1 MHDDVEQV
9 RARIDIVDLVGERV
23 QLKRSGSSWRG
34 LCPFHTEKTPSFH
47 VNPQRGRYTCF
58 GCQATGDI
66 FDWVMRTENVDFRGA
81 LEILATRA
89 GITLSKKSG
98 PSNDSVERILE
109 ALEFAAK
116 HFQREL
122 IRNPLAL
129 DYAHSRGLDEST
141 IETWE
146 IGFAPE
152 DAESLPA
159 ALKAGGIRLED
170 AGAGGLLTGSP
181 SEGYLPF
188 FRGRLMF
195 PIRNDKGR
203 VVAFGARA
211 FGNDEPKYL
220 NSRDTIVF
228 NKSHTL
234 YGLHLA
240 KKPLMGLRSIVITEG
255 YLDVIACHR
264 SGIDTA
270 VAPLGTAM
278 NERHVEAI
286 RRWADRVTLLYD
298 SDSAGRKAARRANAL
313 LSPAGLQVRMGV
325 LPIGAD
331 PDSLFSSQGAVALR
345 EVVHS
350 AVSPLRFELSAL
362 RQELG
367 ESSEDFWKEAK
378 SVLASS
384 NDILERDQ
392 LIAELAATHSNARF
406 GLQAAI
412 DALRKEVESL
422 TPRRKS
428 KRKQSPIDS
437 TDSLIDLPAAAER
450 IVLRS
455 ALRPE
460 LREEAVEALADD
472 GLIVTLPGIELK
484 SALLSV
490 LGDQPESDAGE
501 ILQSIPEESRLMFAS
516 MERPSEGPVTEQA
529 LKESIQRLRRER
541 ELRLKKA
548 ALERSMSDEDL
559 VEYFRLKGR
568 S

>member
-9 RARIDIVDLVGERV
+9 RTRIDIVDLVGERV

-58 GCQATGDI
+58 GCQATGDV

-81 LEILATRA
+81 LEILAARA

-98 PSNDSVERILE
+98 PSSDNVERILD

-122 IRNPLAL
+122 LRNPLAL
-129 DYAHSRGLDEST
+129 HYAHSRGLDETT
-141 IETWE
+141 IGAWE

-159 ALKAGGIRLED
+159 ALKSGGIRLED
-170 AGAGGLLTGSP
+170 AAAGGLLSGSP

-228 NKSHTL
+228 NKSQTL

-264 SGIDTA
+264 SGIETA

-313 LSPAGLQVRMGV
+313 LSPAGLQVRLGV

-345 EVVHS
+345 EVVDA
-350 AVSPLRFELSAL
+350 AVSPLRFEVVAL

-422 TPRRKS
+422 TPSR
-428 KRKQSPIDS
+428 KRKQSQIDS
-437 TDSLIDLPAAAER
+437 NDSLIELPAAAER
-450 IVLRS
+450 MVLRS
-455 ALRPE
+455 ALRTE
-460 LREEAVEALADD
+460 LREEAIEALADD

-490 LGDQPESDAGE
+490 LDTQPELDAGE
-501 ILQSIPEESRLMFAS
+501 ILQSIPEESRSMFAS

-541 ELRLKKA
+541 EIRLKKA

>member
-58 GCQATGDI
+58 GCQATGDV

-81 LEILATRA
+81 LEILAARA

-98 PSNDSVERILE
+98 SSSDNVERILD

-116 HFQREL
+116 HFQGEL
-122 IRNPLAL
+122 LRNPLAL
-129 DYAHSRGLDEST
+129 HYAHSRGLDETT
-141 IETWE
+141 IGTWE

-152 DAESLPA
+152 NAESLPA
-159 ALKAGGIRLED
+159 ALKSEGIRLED
-170 AGAGGLLTGSP
+170 AAAGGLLSGSP

-228 NKSHTL
+228 NKSQTL

-264 SGIDTA
+264 SGIETA

-313 LSPAGLQVRMGV
+313 LSPAGLQVRLGV

-345 EVVHS
+345 EVVDA
-350 AVSPLRFELSAL
+350 AVSPLRFEVVAL

-422 TPRRKS
+422 TPSR
-428 KRKQSPIDS
+428 KRKQSQIDS
-437 TDSLIDLPAAAER
+437 NDSLIELPAAAER
-450 IVLRS
+450 MVLRS
-455 ALRPE
+455 ALRTE
-460 LREEAVEALADD
+460 LREEAIEALADD

-490 LGDQPESDAGE
+490 LDTQPELDAGE
-501 ILQSIPEESRLMFAS
+501 ILQSIPEESRSMFAS

-541 ELRLKKA
+541 EIRLKKA
-548 ALERSMSDEDL
+548 ALEQSMSDEDL

>member
-34 LCPFHTEKTPSFH
+34 HCPFHTEKTPSFH

-350 AVSPLRFELSAL
+350 AVSPLRFELSAS

-437 TDSLIDLPAAAER
+437 NDSLIDLPAAAER

-455 ALRPE
+455 VLRPE

-490 LGDQPESDAGE
+490 LGNQPESDAGE

-548 ALERSMSDEDL
+548 ALEQSMSDEDL

>member
-298 SDSAGRKAARRANAL
+298 SDSAGRKAARRANTL

>member
-1 MHDDVEQV
+1 MHDDVEHV

-34 LCPFHTEKTPSFH
+34 LCPFHTEKTPSFY

-58 GCQATGDI
+58 GCQAAGDI
-66 FDWVMRTENVDFRGA
+66 FDWVMRIENVDFRGA
-81 LEILATRA
+81 LEILAARA

-98 PSNDSVERILE
+98 PSSDSVERILE
-109 ALEFAAK
+109 ALEIAAK
-116 HFQREL
+116 YFQEEL
-122 IRNPLAL
+122 LRSPLAL
-129 DYAHSRGLDEST
+129 HYAHSRGLDDST
-141 IETWE
+141 LNAWE
-146 IGFAPE
+146 IGLAPE
-152 DAESLPA
+152 DTESLPA
-159 ALKAGGIRLED
+159 ALKSGGIRLED
-170 AGAGGLLTGSP
+170 AAAGGLLTGSP
-181 SEGYLPF
+181 DEGYLPF

-228 NKSHTL
+228 NKSQTL
-234 YGLHLA
+234 YGLHRA
-240 KKPLMGLRSIVITEG
+240 KKPLMELRSIVITEG

-264 SGIDTA
+264 SGVETA

-278 NERHVEAI
+278 NNRHVEVI

-298 SDSAGRKAARRANAL
+298 CDSAGRKAALRANAL
-313 LSPAGLQVRMGV
+313 LTGAGLGVRVGL
-325 LPIGAD
+325 LPTGED
-331 PDSLFSSQGAVALR
+331 PDSLFSDQGAVALR
-345 EVVHS
+345 DVVIG
-350 AVSPLRFELSAL
+350 AVSPLRFEVAAL

-367 ESSEDFWKEAK
+367 DSSEDFWREVK

-384 NDILERDQ
+384 NDLLERDQ

-406 GLQAAI
+406 GLQAAV
-412 DALRKEVESL
+412 DALRKEVEAL
-422 TPRRKS
+422 TPKRRRQQRPADS
-428 KRKQSPIDS
+428 MDS
-437 TDSLIDLPAAAER
+437 TVDLPSPAER
-450 IVLRS
+450 MVLRS

-460 LREEAVEALADD
+460 LRAEAVEALEDE
-472 GLIVTLPGIELK
+472 GLLATLPGIELK
-484 SALLSV
+484 EELLS
-490 LGDQPESDAGE
+490 LLRNQPDLDAGE
-501 ILQSIPEESRLMFAS
+501 ILLAIPEESRSMFAM

-529 LKESIQRLRRER
+529 LKESIERLRRER
-541 ELRLKKA
+541 EIRAKRA
-548 ALERSMSDEDL
+548 ALEQNMSDEDL

>member
-392 LIAELAATHSNARF
+392 LIAELAATHSNAQF

-437 TDSLIDLPAAAER
+437 NDSLIDLPAAAER